1 MTNEA
6 LIKLIKEAC
15 HPDGSPMGVEV
26 SGPITMVAPGHI
38 KIPIRGLSK
47 RNRSDWEMLN
57 WYLLEKLPVF
67 LNFELVHCMKKNQY
81 V

>member
-1 MTNEA
+1 MTNEEIIQ
-6 LIKLIKEAC
+6 LIKKAC
-15 HPDGSPMGVEV
+15 RLDGTPMGVEV
-26 SGPITMVAPGHI
+26 SGPITIVAPQHV

-67 LNFELVHCMKKNQY
+67 LNFELVPCMKKNY
-81 V
+81 A